1 MASLVQ
7 LWTNKHLIALG
18 ITDFNDPENSFDMDL
33 LYEMVAHEL
42 MKWQMAAQI
51 SKKGTYVEN
60 IQTSAT
66 LQGDPLFE
74 DVVNPLLEHIQIHSR
89 ITLKLKEALVA
100 TRQAQLAAGN
110 NIADPN
116 IKTSNLAQK
125 ARDLMKQRLQ
135 AQKDKDIKDA
145 TFEVKE

>member
-1 MASLVQ
+1 MTAEVSR
-7 LWTNKHLIALG
+7 
-18 ITDFNDPENSFDMDL
+18 
-33 LYEMVAHEL
+33 
-42 MKWQMAAQI
+42 
-51 SKKGTYVEN
+51 KGGFVEN
-60 IQTSAT
+60 TMVGAT
-66 LQGDPLFE
+66 LQGDLLFE
-74 DVVNPLLEHIQIHSR
+74 DIVNPLLEHIQVHSR
-89 ITLKLKEALVA
+89 IALKLKEALVA